1 MELQMKYKRAED
13 GVIFP
18 WLSQKL
24 PKNKNVIDIG
34 ARKGKWYANLE
45 KLYTSSQAHL
55 FEPTPNIVEYLKKH
69 YKGKVS
75 IYDCALSNEDS
86 KLDFHIDL
94 EKGGW
99 SGLNKQRVGGK
110 YKTITVDVKTLD
122 SFKFTN
128 IGLIKIDVEGNE
140 YKTLLGS
147 KETILNSLPFVYFEC
162 ADVHMETYD
171 NNAGDILDYFE
182 SINYNILD
190 LDFNICSLTQ
200 FSKHTASDSSFYHN
214 FIACPK
220 Q

>member
-1 MELQMKYKRAED
+1 MKYKRAED

-45 KLYTSSQAHL
+45 KLYSSSQAHL

-128 IGLIKIDVEGNE
+128 IGLIKIDVEGAE
-140 YKTLLGS
+140 LRTLQGA
-147 KETILNSLPFVYFEC
+147 KNTIVKNKPIIYFEC
-162 ADVHMETYD
+162 ADVHLENYEY
-171 NNAGDILDYFE
+171 NVNDIFDFFD
-182 SINYNILD
+182 SINYDVID
-190 LDFNICSLTQ
+190 LDFNKCTKEKLAE
-200 FSKHTASDSSFYHN
+200 HTASESSFYHN
-214 FIACPK
+214 FIACP

>member
-1 MELQMKYKRAED
+1 MYKRKED
-13 GVIFP
+13 SVIFP

-34 ARKGKWYANLE
+34 ARKGKWYKNLE
-45 KLYTSSQAHL
+45 KLYSCSNAYL

-122 SFKFTN
+122 SFNFTN

-147 KETILNSLPFVYFEC
+147 KTTISNSLPLIYFEC
-162 ADVHMETYD
+162 ADVHMTTY
-171 NNAGDILDYFE
+171 NNTASDIFNFFE
-182 SINYNILD
+182 NIDYNILD
-190 LDFNICSLTQ
+190 LDFNTCSLSQ
-200 FSKHTASDSSFYHN
+200 FLKHTASDSSFYHN

-220 Q
+220 